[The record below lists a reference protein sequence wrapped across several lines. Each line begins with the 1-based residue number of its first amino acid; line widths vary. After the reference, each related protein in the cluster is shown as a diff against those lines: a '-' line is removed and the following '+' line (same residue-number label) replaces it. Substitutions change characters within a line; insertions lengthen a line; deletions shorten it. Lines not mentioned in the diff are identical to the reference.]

1 MEIKKIISVL
11 GDDKGSVVSAKEISA
26 GGGGEAVLIQKT
38 ITANGTFAAADDNAD
53 GFSSVTVDVPG
64 GLPKEVPDGYTQ
76 LKYVESTGTQIV
88 NTGVTP
94 TMDTT
99 IEIQFYMM
107 PGGRSFLFPTGCTN
121 PSIAVAIGSSTSGG
135 GYCSFGNVGDKTL
148 GALPIGGDAPIY
160 TLSKDEAIGR
170 ASPGLPVVSV
180 ALNATALENVNPA
193 TRIGIFGRYNGNTPE
208 RFAFMR
214 LFREKIWD
222 GDTLLCE
229 FVPAMENATEEVGLY
244 DIVNGVFHRNAG
256 TGVLVGGAR

>member
-1 MEIKKIISVL
+1 MKLLQELIRSKL
-11 GDDKGSVVSAKEISA
+11 AGG

-53 GFSSVTVDVPG
+53 GFSSVTADVPG

-76 LKYVESTGTQIV
+76 LKYVEATGTQIV

-94 TMDTT
+94 TMDKK
-99 IEIQFYMM
+99 IEIQFYIM
-107 PGGRSFLFPTGCTN
+107 PGGSGYPYPTGCAN
-121 PSIAVAIGSSTSGG
+121 PSIAVAVSAGTGG
-135 GYCSFGNVGDKTL
+135 GYCSFGNVGDKPL
-148 GALPIGGDAPIY
+148 GSPPAGGDAPIY
-160 TLSKDEAIGR
+160 TVSKDEAAGR
-170 ASPGLPVVSV
+170 TSPGLPVVSV
-180 ALNATALENVNPA
+180 ALNATALGNVNPA